1 MPRCATGWAASEF
14 RRLGITL
21 AGLAGSQAW
30 MAALAPAQAATLA
43 LGLDEFAGR
52 ALARR
57 LHRLAAAGEAIEH
70 LDADALH
77 AIRLRAK
84 RMRYVAEVFA
94 PLYAGKATRRF
105 MRRLAT
111 LQDRLG
117 RLNDGSVA
125 DRLLAG
131 LGRAPEGGRTQPG
144 LVRGFLAARSG
155 DARGRIA
162 RAWQRFHRLEP
173 FWS

>member
-1 MPRCATGWAASEF
+1 LEQ
-14 RRLGITL
+14 
-21 AGLAGSQAW
+21 GLEA
-30 MAALAPAQAATLA
+30 
-43 LGLDEFAGR
+43 FAGR

-70 LDADALH
+70 LDAEALH

-105 MRRLAT
+105 LRRLAR

-117 RLNDGSVA
+117 QLNDSAVA
-125 DRLLAG
+125 DGLLAE
-131 LGRAPEGGRTQPG
+131 LGTGAGWRAHAAG

-155 DARGRIA
+155 GARGRIA
-162 RAWQRFHRLEP
+162 RAWVRFHRLEP